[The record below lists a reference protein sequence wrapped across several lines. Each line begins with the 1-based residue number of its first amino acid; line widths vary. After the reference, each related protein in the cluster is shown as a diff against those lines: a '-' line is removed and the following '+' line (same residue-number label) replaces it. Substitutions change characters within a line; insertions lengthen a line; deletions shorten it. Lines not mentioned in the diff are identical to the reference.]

1 MIERRSIMFKRI
13 LVPLDGS
20 VRAER
25 ALPVAAHL
33 ARSAGGGV
41 ILTRVVS
48 LPASFG
54 LEGPSPVETETL
66 VTDERETATR
76 YLEEV
81 AQRPDFVGVATHAEA
96 RMASVVAPALLE
108 AMQAAH
114 ADLVVMCSRGRTGVT
129 RWTLG
134 SVAQKLAR
142 HAIVPT
148 LILRSDGPA
157 LFPSVHD
164 APHPTRALVPL
175 DGSPEAEAALEPA
188 AGLIAAPERSGLR
201 LLHVVQLEESPQDVP
216 AAERNAQVTL
226 CREAEEYLHTV
237 AERLKQTRSSTRSP
251 DVTWSIVFDPD
262 VAAAILD
269 EPDAL
274 AEGGAE
280 GASVRHSCDVI
291 AMVSHGRSGLPL
303 WTLGS
308 VTDRVLQATKLPL
321 LIIHLSGAAE
331 SQQVSRGAA
340 PDQVETEIGVW
351 PGY

>member
-1 MIERRSIMFKRI
+1 MFQRI

-25 ALPVAAHL
+25 ALSVATHL
-33 ARSAGGGV
+33 ARSTGGV
-41 ILTRVVS
+41 VILARVVS
-48 LPASFG
+48 APASFG
-54 LEGPSPVETETL
+54 SGESSPLEMETL

-81 AQRPDFVGVATHAEA
+81 AQLPDFVGVATRVDVRIAP
-96 RMASVVAPALLE
+96 VVAPALLE
-108 AMQAAH
+108 AIQAAH
-114 ADLVVMCSRGRTGVT
+114 ADLVVMCSHGRTGFT

-148 LILRSDGPA
+148 LILRSGGPT

-188 AGLIAAPERSGLR
+188 AGLIAAFAAPERGGLH
-201 LLHVVQLEESPQDVP
+201 LLHVVQLEESPQDAP
-216 AAERNAQVTL
+216 ATERNAQVTL
-226 CREAEEYLHTV
+226 RREAEEYLHTV
-237 AERLKQTRSSTRSP
+237 AERLKQTPSSTLSP
-251 DVTWSIVFDPD
+251 DLTWSIVFDPD